1 MSESLSNIADRMHE
15 VATAIDVDHA
25 PFNHQ
30 AADMITTNIKVAI
43 EAMTVDQF
51 KSLSRETQ
59 DAINRAA
66 EVARIVIPT
75 SPDENLMKP
84 DESETGYAHRLK
96 VIEPLADLQR
106 RFNSWRSGP
115 EMKPLEDVAKEAVSL
130 AAWLLLNWLQTISLD
145 LSTVSD
151 YYAGNADIAQS
162 FIPAEP

>member
-1 MSESLSNIADRMHE
+1 MHE

-115 EMKPLEDVAKEAVSL
+115 EMKPLEDVAKEAAFLGSVAFTKLVADHKFRPIHS
-130 AAWLLLNWLQTISLD
+130 
-145 LSTVSD
+145 SD